1 MVSLPPPGISSGGRN
16 RKLPENC
23 KTPVRANR
31 YVVAVTT
38 EQIVGL
44 ILALLLMAVGVA
56 GSILPGL
63 PSTPIVLIAAIAH
76 RLYFGLAGAAWW
88 VIAVLAFFTALSLV
102 MDYVASVYGA
112 KRLGATWRGAVGAI
126 VGGIIGLFF
135 SLPGILLG
143 PFVGAALFEMAGGRE
158 WRNASKAGVGATLG
172 LLAGALGKLACCVA
186 MMSLFGFNVIYR
198 SLNP

>member
-1 MVSLPPPGISSGGRN
+1 M
-16 RKLPENC
+16 
-23 KTPVRANR
+23 
-31 YVVAVTT
+31 TT

-63 PSTPIVLIAAIAH
+63 PSTPIVLISAIAH
-76 RLYFGLAGAAWW
+76 KIYFGPSGAAWW
-88 VIAVLAFFTALSLV
+88 VIGVLALFTALSLV
-102 MDYVASVYGA
+102 MDYVASMYGA

-135 SLPGILLG
+135 NLPGILIG

-158 WRNASKAGVGATLG
+158 WKGASKAGVGATLG

-186 MMSLFGFNVIYR
+186 MTSIFGFNVIYR